1 MALNWQTL
9 DESILLNHAM
19 FHGSNG
25 YVLKPLALREK
36 VIEMPE
42 KYLLTVRIIS
52 GQRTPLCADLYVGA
66 ILNGKI
72 SKRTRAL
79 SQVTLNPLWDD
90 TLTFEIISAPSLLM
104 LNFLHLEV
112 RNKALQAQWMRP
124 VGLAPRGYHH
134 LPLYDSLLSRF
145 VFATLFVEITLE
157 KLQDGLVDVRNHV

>member
-1 MALNWQTL
+1 
-9 DESILLNHAM
+9 M

-52 GQRTPLCADLYVGA
+52 GQRTPLCDDLYVGA